1 MWYTNI
7 ENLSYAMVQRT
18 DFKTALLCTHY
29 HANVVLAKNQI
40 SVESNYHTVMNWNFH
55 IC

>member
-7 ENLSYAMVQRT
+7 ENLSYAMAQQT
-18 DFKTALLCTHY
+18 DFKNALLCTHY